1 MQIPT
6 FLGRVSLLAMS
17 IFCAEHT
24 LADQPWSQ
32 DRQWLLGD
40 WNGQR
45 QQLEQ
50 QGYQFNFS
58 IMNQTATVLDGLDHH
73 PTQNANQLA
82 LGANFDLSKIAGWKN
97 TTAALTVTK
106 RDGRNLAENIDM
118 NGSPTE
124 IFGRGNIWR
133 LTQAWIKTGFL
144 DNHLQI
150 KLGRMGMS
158 EDFNGSHCN
167 FQSLIFCGGQ
177 VGKSQGDVWY
187 NGPVSGWAANMKYQF
202 LPEWSFAVGV
212 YENNPEN
219 MEVKKHSNFNLT
231 TDQADGVLIPIELAW
246 KSQRLNGLA
255 GEYKLGGFWTTHDY
269 DHVDNSTGQDPKS
282 SIWLNMQQ
290 QLTTGGEQG
299 QGLYGSVNLVWNDEA
314 TANISDTQQIAVWYK
329 GIVPLRPMDQVGF
342 GVGRYKFNEHVAANQ
357 NRDDEVDVELNYV
370 YNYSPAIMIRP
381 NIQYVY
387 QPNGEAARDDV
398 WVAGVSVGLKF

>member
-1 MQIPT
+1 M
-6 FLGRVSLLAMS
+6 
-17 IFCAEHT
+17 
-24 LADQPWSQ
+24 
-32 DRQWLLGD
+32 
-40 WNGQR
+40 
-45 QQLEQ
+45 
-50 QGYQFNFS
+50 
-58 IMNQTATVLDGLDHH
+58 
-73 PTQNANQLA
+73 
-82 LGANFDLSKIAGWKN
+82 
-97 TTAALTVTK
+97 
-106 RDGRNLAENIDM
+106 
-118 NGSPTE
+118 
-124 IFGRGNIWR
+124 
-133 LTQAWIKTGFL
+133 
-144 DNHLQI
+144 
-150 KLGRMGMS
+150 
-158 EDFNGSHCN
+158 
-167 FQSLIFCGGQ
+167 
-177 VGKSQGDVWY
+177 GKSQGDVWY

-282 SIWLNMQQ
+282 SIWFNMQQ